1 MARSSALSFALL
13 AVALV
18 ALGRTCLS
26 FVAAPA
32 ARGALRGADVAAPS
46 AAFYGL
52 GIAAAPDAAQAFTE
66 KELDSF
72 GLFFIPVAIIFFVAG
87 IVRMFTLGKL

>member
-1 MARSSALSFALL
+1 MARSLPVVILA
-13 AVALV
+13 AVAV
-18 ALGRTCLS
+18 AALRFCC

-32 ARGALRGADVAAPS
+32 ARGALRGAEVAAPS
-46 AAFYGL
+46 AALYGL
-52 GIAAAPDAAQAFTE
+52 SIASTPEAAQAFTE

>member
-1 MARSSALSFALL
+1 MARSALSYVLLAAVALL
-13 AVALV
+13 ALRA
-18 ALGRTCLS
+18 TC

-32 ARGALRGADVAAPS
+32 AARSALRGADVAAPS
-46 AAFYGL
+46 AALYGL
-52 GIAAAPDAAQAFTE
+52 SIAATPEAAQAFTE

-72 GLFFIPVAIIFFVAG
+72 GLLFIPVSIIFFVAG

>member
-1 MARSSALSFALL
+1 MARTVLPVVIL
-13 AVALV
+13 A
-18 ALGRTCLS
+18 T
-26 FVAAPA
+26 VAAAVLRVSCFLSAPSS
-32 ARGALRGADVAAPS
+32 RGALRGAEVAS
-46 AAFYGL
+46 SSTAALYGL
-52 GIAAAPDAAQAFTE
+52 SIAAAPEAAQAFTE

>member
-1 MARSSALSFALL
+1 MQCHKPL
-13 AVALV
+13 A
-18 ALGRTCLS
+18 RTCVS

-52 GIAAAPDAAQAFTE
+52 GIAAAPDAAQAQFDPSPHGAKHRIGPNVLPSPQKKKTSLSYRCPNANE
-66 KELDSF
+66 NAHD
-72 GLFFIPVAIIFFVAG
+72 
-87 IVRMFTLGKL
+87 

>member
-1 MARSSALSFALL
+1 MGRSMLPVVVL
-13 AVALV
+13 ATIA
-18 ALGRTCLS
+18 AAAFRACC

-32 ARGALRGADVAAPS
+32 SRAGALRGAEVAAPS
-46 AAFYGL
+46 AALYGL
-52 GIAAAPDAAQAFTE
+52 SIAGVPESAQAFTE

>member
-1 MARSSALSFALL
+1 MTRTVLPV
-13 AVALV
+13 VALA
-18 ALGRTCLS
+18 ALTVVFLQACS
-26 FVAAPA
+26 FVPAPA
-32 ARGALRGADVAAPS
+32 ARGVLRGADAAMPT
-46 AAFYGL
+46 AAVYGMS
-52 GIAAAPDAAQAFTE
+52 IAAAPESAQAFTE

>member
-1 MARSSALSFALL
+1 MARALP
-13 AVALV
+13 VVLV
-18 ALGRTCLS
+18 ASLALATLRFACT

-32 ARGALRGADVAAPS
+32 SRGALRGADVAAPS
-46 AAFYGL
+46 AAIYGL
-52 GIAAAPDAAQAFTE
+52 SIASTPEAAQAFTE

>member
-1 MARSSALSFALL
+1 MTRSLLPAAMLAAFAVTLL
-13 AVALV
+13 RA
-18 ALGRTCLS
+18 CC

-32 ARGALRGADVAAPS
+32 ARGALRGADLAAPTAGLYGLTVAATPES
-46 AAFYGL
+46 
-52 GIAAAPDAAQAFTE
+52 AQAFTE